1 MVAGFATGESLAADN
16 KVPALRMIGGS
27 SLPDP
32 MTMTFALG
40 TAPAE
45 GWHQCHASAGRN
57 PKCPC

>member
-1 MVAGFATGESLAADN
+1 MVAGFATGEGWAADN

-40 TAPAE
+40 D
-45 GWHQCHASAGRN
+45 CAS
-57 PKCPC
+57 